1 MNRNLIINIYNMSNI
16 VEPGR
21 KKNFCFSFLTFFRR
35 RSKVAPY
42 DPVDCSICFFPIGAT
57 RNYYYKCQHG
67 EFCKLCLEKWRDKH
81 NNCPICRADSKKK
94 YKKSLRKNSRRRRR
108 QLLRLQVELHSS

>member
-1 MNRNLIINIYNMSNI
+1 MSNI

-57 RNYYYKCQHG
+57 RNYYYKCQAWG
-67 EFCKLCLEKWRDKH
+67 VLQIVF
-81 NNCPICRADSKKK
+81 
-94 YKKSLRKNSRRRRR
+94 RKMAR
-108 QLLRLQVELHSS
+108 QT

>member
-35 RSKVAPY
+35 R
-42 DPVDCSICFFPIGAT
+42 
-57 RNYYYKCQHG
+57 YYYKCQHG

-108 QLLRLQVELHSS
+108 QLLRLQVELHSRRST